1 MKLQRV
7 VGMVL
12 GVLLVLSLAVLP
24 PASAGAQPTA
34 SICDTARN
42 TPSTLAAFTQSE
54 QAVISVA
61 CEQGTLPQGT
71 ASRPHIFYTTDFYQA
86 RERLRARGLLP
97 NAPSSTANMTY
108 HNGDVM
114 QTVTAY
120 TIFWSPNNTLSNTYK
135 SLINRYFTDINASPF
150 YNINTQ
156 YSQLPGPVFMQN
168 SSTLGGT
175 WTDTGSSNVGNGYPS
190 GRGTVAHPLT
200 DQDIRDEVSAALAAN
215 PSWGPPDLT
224 KQFFVYYEQGIEQ
237 CSSSAQCTPGIHTV
251 TKHFC
256 AYHWSFS
263 SNGNTVIYANMPY
276 DETWPSGCR
285 RFSTSPNGD
294 LASDIEVSTSSHEHF
309 EAATDPQDGGWFDFD
324 GTGENGDKC
333 VDEFGTSQPDG
344 HNMVLN
350 GNPYKIQLEWS
361 NAALD
366 PMVPFSGCVKRYNA
380 AVDVGV
386 SKTAPAS
393 VVAGTALPYTIT
405 LTNHNTTFEATD
417 VALTDVIPAGT
428 TFVSLAQPAGQNF
441 SCTTPA
447 SGAAGVVRC
456 TRLTLP
462 AGGSATFTLLVQVPP
477 TAANGTTIAN
487 TASVSSTSG
496 DLVAANNVASASTTV
511 HTVADL
517 SVEKQANTDLA
528 IPGIAAT
535 YALTV
540 TNNGPSDAQNVS
552 LADTLPA
559 NTTFITGAQTSGPL
573 LGCSW
578 PPVGGAGTLACSLP
592 TLPIHAT
599 ATFTVALLVGPADT
613 SAITNTATMS
623 STTTDP
629 NLANNSAS
637 ATIQVSIHQYKQRAL
652 DALIAL
658 SATLTNT
665 KDIENIHEASEA
677 LSDSLKLSSWLDG
690 NTLVREEGVEVLINQ
705 RNAVNRLDKLMQH
718 NASGIAPALLP
729 IITQLVA
736 ADRALADVAITQ
748 AIDAAG
754 QPKHIAQAQKLLVRG
769 DKRAAAGKYGLAV
782 DTYKNAW
789 KEARAAA

>member
-1 MKLQRV
+1 M
-7 VGMVL
+7 
-12 GVLLVLSLAVLP
+12 
-24 PASAGAQPTA
+24 
-34 SICDTARN
+34 
-42 TPSTLAAFTQSE
+42 
-54 QAVISVA
+54 
-61 CEQGTLPQGT
+61 
-71 ASRPHIFYTTDFYQA
+71 
-86 RERLRARGLLP
+86 
-97 NAPSSTANMTY
+97 
-108 HNGDVM
+108 
-114 QTVTAY
+114 
-120 TIFWSPNNTLSNTYK
+120 
-135 SLINRYFTDINASPF
+135 
-150 YNINTQ
+150 
-156 YSQLPGPVFMQN
+156 
-168 SSTLGGT
+168 
-175 WTDTGSSNVGNGYPS
+175 
-190 GRGTVAHPLT
+190 
-200 DQDIRDEVSAALAAN
+200 
-215 PSWGPPDLT
+215 
-224 KQFFVYYEQGIEQ
+224 
-237 CSSSAQCTPGIHTV
+237 
-251 TKHFC
+251 
-256 AYHWSFS
+256 
-263 SNGNTVIYANMPY
+263 
-276 DETWPSGCR
+276 
-285 RFSTSPNGD
+285 
-294 LASDIEVSTSSHEHF
+294 
-309 EAATDPQDGGWFDFD
+309 
-324 GTGENGDKC
+324 
-333 VDEFGTSQPDG
+333 
-344 HNMVLN
+344 
-350 GNPYKIQLEWS
+350 
-361 NAALD
+361 
-366 PMVPFSGCVKRYNA
+366 
-380 AVDVGV
+380 
-386 SKTAPAS
+386 
-393 VVAGTALPYTIT
+393 
-405 LTNHNTTFEATD
+405 
-417 VALTDVIPAGT
+417 
-428 TFVSLAQPAGQNF
+428 
-441 SCTTPA
+441 
-447 SGAAGVVRC
+447 
-456 TRLTLP
+456 
-462 AGGSATFTLLVQVPP
+462 QVPP